1 MQNIKVSELKKHPR
15 NEEFFDDIYGEKWES
30 FIESVKRRG
39 IVEPI
44 VVTQD
49 LMIVSGHQRVRAC
62 EEIGILEIPCR
73 ITHYPDYDER
83 YNRTKDDMILED
95 LISTNIMQ
103 RGVGNVN
110 PMKMARCVQELERIK
125 GVRQGSA
132 GGVGVNQYNK
142 VLQQDNLTQAYSQKD
157 MAEELGITRQQ
168 LQDYKKL
175 LNLIPELQQMVENG
189 SMKATVGY
197 KIWARMS
204 IEEQEKLFNDIGR
217 EKIKTLTQKATKEY
231 IDKINSLEKDLENE
245 KRKEPKTIV
254 KEKIIDNTDYE
265 GINKLKNEKRQA
277 ELELLKLKD
286 KLTNPQVIYK
296 NNPELES
303 EVDRLKNIVK
313 DKEKQ
318 LNDYHKVRIELA
330 EKQKMVAQFT
340 GENTNLELIST
351 TSEGK
356 AKMMEFLE
364 EMAKY
369 DYLAESFNEIPIAS
383 RNEWIKAVKGVQK
396 WANSILDTV
405 VLDDYNDSNI
415 NNNNYI
421 EDVHF
426 TEI

>member
-39 IVEPI
+39 IIEPI

-62 EEIGILEIPCR
+62 EEMGILEIPCR
-73 ITHYPDYDER
+73 ITHYPDYDEKF
-83 YNRTKDDMILED
+83 NRTKDDMILED

-125 GVRQGSA
+125 GVRIGR
-132 GGVGVNQYNK
+132 GGDK
-142 VLQQDNLTQAYSQKD
+142 ISKQDNLNCSQKD
-157 MAEELGITRQQ
+157 LAEDLHISQQQ

-254 KEKIIDNTDYE
+254 KEVEKVIDNTDYSLE
-265 GINKLKNEKRQA
+265 RKNEILQKEIKNKENELNNVKRQRNKIEE
-277 ELELLKLKD
+277 ELDIYKSDSEEYQKLQNEIQKLTQTKDNLGRQLQGVKVTTELLYDVDKMIKLIAPTKYSQAIFD
-286 KLTNPQVIYK
+286 
-296 NNPELES
+296 
-303 EVDRLKNIVK
+303 VK
-313 DKEKQ
+313 DDEI
-318 LNDYHKVRIELA
+318 V
-330 EKQKMVAQFT
+330 M
-340 GENTNLELIST
+340 EN
-351 TSEGK
+351 
-356 AKMMEFLE
+356 
-364 EMAKY
+364 
-369 DYLAESFNEIPIAS
+369 
-383 RNEWIKAVKGVQK
+383 
-396 WANSILDTV
+396 LDTMV
-405 VLDDYNDSNI
+405 TLVENWCREMREI
-415 NNNNYI
+415 MPNNNVEYI
-421 EDVHF
+421 DAEVI
-426 TEI
+426 E

>member
-62 EEIGILEIPCR
+62 EEMGILEIPCR
-73 ITHYPDYDER
+73 ITHYPDYDEKF
-83 YNRTKDDMILED
+83 NRTKDDMILED

-132 GGVGVNQYNK
+132 GGVGINQYNK

-303 EVDRLKNIVK
+303 EINRLKRIID

-330 EKQKMVAQFT
+330 EKNKMVAQFT
-340 GENTNLELIST
+340 GENTNLELMST
-351 TSEGK
+351 TSKGK
-356 AKMMEFLE
+356 ARMMEFLN
-364 EMAKY
+364 EMSKY
-369 DYLAESFNEIPIAS
+369 DYLAESFNEIPVAS
-383 RNEWIKAVKGVQK
+383 RNEWIKAVKGIYK
-396 WANSILDTV
+396 WSKSILDTV
-405 VLDDYNDSNI
+405 NNEKTIINDNSNNI
-415 NNNNYI
+415 VYDTEFTI
-421 EDVHF
+421 E
-426 TEI
+426 